1 MVDFRFD
8 IRPLFPEAI
17 VRVTSNLLPHT
28 FRGDRRQCLDATSKM
43 SEIIDRL
50 GELSAT
56 SQGLSKPV
64 TTAQRLRMSENQTI
78 YLLADTEAG
87 HNGAVTGLLKV
98 GNKDLY
104 LFDETGQTRKVERAP
119 SILDFYVHESRQR
132 AGLGKRMFETMLRE
146 ENWTPL
152 KCSVDRPSEKLLAF
166 FGKHYGLVRTIPQS
180 NNFVLYEG
188 YFNEANS
195 SNGHAHEQSPQET
208 KNGLHITNS
217 PNTQLFGATYLG
229 EDVNHRRRGSQ
240 QQKQNS
246 SNVLLQQITQIS
258 PNGRYGARHPTCT
271 MAEIISGISKCSTK
285 GGGAGS
291 GESSSGNGDGNNIAE
306 MMTAQMDLHHLEDE
320 QQAHGHMNT
329 KRMDLQEVADQE
341 EAHFI
346 RFGLQPSMEEPQTQF
361 EPEPEPITPPSP
373 PPKTHTPT
381 PPSVRSPEVAESI
394 IGENRRPA
402 AFQLSKQHTGM
413 KNRSFGVGMAVM
425 PSSKMEFD
433 QEEREDFGV
442 VKINRPPGHDAHSPG
457 HDNTDA
463 VSTVSSGGGGGGGG
477 HLTNE
482 GYNDL
487 KFYHNRLW

>member
-50 GELSAT
+50 GQLSAT

-132 AGLGKRMFETMLRE
+132 AGLGKRLFETMLRE

-188 YFNEANS
+188 YFNESNS

-208 KNGLHITNS
+208 KNGLHITN
-217 PNTQLFGATYLG
+217 
-229 EDVNHRRRGSQ
+229 
-240 QQKQNS
+240 
-246 SNVLLQQITQIS
+246 
-258 PNGRYGARHPTCT
+258 
-271 MAEIISGISKCSTK
+271 
-285 GGGAGS
+285 
-291 GESSSGNGDGNNIAE
+291 SGNGDGNNIAE

-346 RFGLQPSMEEPQTQF
+346 RFGLQPSMEEPQPQF

-463 VSTVSSGGGGGGGG
+463 VSTVSSGGGGGGG

>member
-1 MVDFRFD
+1 MADFRFD
-8 IRPLFPEAI
+8 IRPLFPEPI

-104 LFDETGQTRKVERAP
+104 LFDEAGQTRKVERAP

-132 AGLGKRMFETMLRE
+132 TGLGKRLFETMLRE

-195 SNGHAHEQSPQET
+195 SSGHAHAQSSQEA
-208 KNGLHITNS
+208 KNELHITNS

-229 EDVNHRRRGSQ
+229 EEVNHRRHGSQ
-240 QQKQNS
+240 QQKQTP
-246 SNVLLQQITQIS
+246 NVLLQQITQIS

-271 MAEIISGISKCSTK
+271 MAEIISGISKVSTK
-285 GGGAGS
+285 GAGGTGN
-291 GESSSGNGDGNNIAE
+291 GESSSGGHADGNNIAE
-306 MMTAQMDLHHLEDE
+306 EMTAQMDLHHLEDQ

-346 RFGLQPSMEEPQTQF
+346 RYGLPPQIDSQPEF
-361 EPEPEPITPPSP
+361 EPEPEPLTPPSP
-373 PPKTHTPT
+373 
-381 PPSVRSPEVAESI
+381 PEVAESI

-402 AFQLSKQHTGM
+402 GFHLSKQHTGM
-413 KNRSFGVGMAVM
+413 KNRSSGVGMAVM
-425 PSSKMEFD
+425 PTSKMEFN

-442 VKINRPPGHDAHSPG
+442 VKINRPPGHNGHSLG

-463 VSTVSSGGGGGGGG
+463 VSTVSSGNGG

>member
-8 IRPLFPEAI
+8 IKPLFPEAI
-17 VRVTSNLLPHT
+17 VRVTSNLLPHN
-28 FRGDRRQCLDATSKM
+28 FRGDRRQCLDATSKI
-43 SEIIDRL
+43 SEIIDSM
-50 GELSAT
+50 GQLSAT

-78 YLLADTEAG
+78 YLLADPEAG

-98 GNKDLY
+98 GKKDLY

-132 AGLGKRMFETMLRE
+132 AGLGKRLFETMLRE

-188 YFNEANS
+188 YFNESNS
-195 SNGHAHEQSPQET
+195 SKGHAHAQSPQEA
-208 KNGLHITNS
+208 KNGQHITN
-217 PNTQLFGATYLG
+217 
-229 EDVNHRRRGSQ
+229 
-240 QQKQNS
+240 
-246 SNVLLQQITQIS
+246 
-258 PNGRYGARHPTCT
+258 
-271 MAEIISGISKCSTK
+271 
-285 GGGAGS
+285 
-291 GESSSGNGDGNNIAE
+291 SGNGDGNHVAE

-329 KRMDLQEVADQE
+329 KRMDLQDVVDQE

-346 RFGLQPSMEEPQTQF
+346 RFGMQPQMEEPQAEF
-361 EPEPEPITPPSP
+361 EPEREPITPP
-373 PPKTHTPT
+373 
-381 PPSVRSPEVAESI
+381 SPEVAESI

-402 AFQLSKQHTGM
+402 AFHLSKQHTGM
-413 KNRSFGVGMAVM
+413 KNRSSGVGMAVM
-425 PSSKMEFD
+425 PSSKMEFS
-433 QEEREDFGV
+433 QEGREDFGV
-442 VKINRPPGHDAHSPG
+442 KITRPPGYEDHSPG

-463 VSTVSSGGGGGGGG
+463 ESTVSSGGGGAG

>member
-1 MVDFRFD
+1 
-8 IRPLFPEAI
+8 
-17 VRVTSNLLPHT
+17 
-28 FRGDRRQCLDATSKM
+28 
-43 SEIIDRL
+43 
-50 GELSAT
+50 
-56 SQGLSKPV
+56 
-64 TTAQRLRMSENQTI
+64 
-78 YLLADTEAG
+78 
-87 HNGAVTGLLKV
+87 
-98 GNKDLY
+98 
-104 LFDETGQTRKVERAP
+104 
-119 SILDFYVHESRQR
+119 
-132 AGLGKRMFETMLRE
+132 
-146 ENWTPL
+146 
-152 KCSVDRPSEKLLAF
+152 
-166 FGKHYGLVRTIPQS
+166 
-180 NNFVLYEG
+180 
-188 YFNEANS
+188 
-195 SNGHAHEQSPQET
+195 
-208 KNGLHITNS
+208 
-217 PNTQLFGATYLG
+217 
-229 EDVNHRRRGSQ
+229 
-240 QQKQNS
+240 
-246 SNVLLQQITQIS
+246 
-258 PNGRYGARHPTCT
+258 
-271 MAEIISGISKCSTK
+271 
-285 GGGAGS
+285 
-291 GESSSGNGDGNNIAE
+291 